1 MSDLQQHIQ
10 ERKSWDP
17 EFAAGFDS
25 GYALY
30 KKIFLAKMAGQAI
43 TLEVVF
49 ERTPNGYLGFLKDSP
64 PINAHGVSLA
74 EVRAKLAQEVM
85 DMLDPEWVQVE
96 GNFAELNG
104 MSDSPARLL
113 EVFVILTSSVGR
125 GSKCGA
131 VANQQGR
138 KKAVLAA
145 VG

>member
-25 GYALY
+25 GYTLY
-30 KKIFLAKMAGQAI
+30 DKIVRAKMAGQTTI
-43 TLEVVF
+43 LEVVF
-49 ERTPNGYLGFLKDSP
+49 EQTQNGYLGFLKDSP
-64 PINAHGVSLA
+64 PINVHGVSLA
-74 EVRAKLAQEVM
+74 ETRSQLAQEVV

-96 GNFAELNG
+96 GNLAEPNRT
-104 MSDSPARLL
+104 SENPARLL

-125 GSKCGA
+125 WSRGTE
-131 VANQQGR
+131 ANQQGR
-138 KKAVLAA
+138 KRAALAE